1 MEIDAPDPIGRVRTI
16 QRPMYY
22 ISEVLHEART
32 MYLEVHKLLY
42 AVLIASRKLC
52 HYF

>member
-1 MEIDAPDPIGRVRTI
+1 MEIDPSDPPGRVWTI
-16 QRPMYY
+16 QQPIYY
-22 ISEVLHEART
+22 TSEVLHDAKTR
-32 MYLEVHKLLY
+32 YLEVHKLLY